1 MILISY
7 NEAVNLK
14 ILTGSKAFL
23 KQVMNFIQRIIID
36 PSMKEFIC
44 EFLTN
49 YVMKPSVQ
57 VIKKIIAD
65 KDFLKK
71 EVFDSEIDASMY
83 PLPSFI
89 YDIVKCIVNK

>member
-1 MILISY
+1 
-7 NEAVNLK
+7 
-14 ILTGSKAFL
+14 
-23 KQVMNFIQRIIID
+23 
-36 PSMKEFIC
+36 
-44 EFLTN
+44 
-49 YVMKPSVQ
+49 MKPSVQ

-89 YDIVKCIVNK
+89 YDIVKCIVKK